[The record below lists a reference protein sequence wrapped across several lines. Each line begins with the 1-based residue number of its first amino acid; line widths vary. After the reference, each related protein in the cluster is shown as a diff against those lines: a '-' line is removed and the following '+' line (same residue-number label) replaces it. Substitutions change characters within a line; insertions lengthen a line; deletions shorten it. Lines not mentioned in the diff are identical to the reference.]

1 MGKKD
6 ASAMHEMRAS
16 FIQGSLE
23 AGHTVEK
30 AEQVFDVMEKFAG
43 YGFNRSHAYAYSA
56 LAFQLAY
63 FKTHYPAIFYQV
75 MLNSANSDYL

>member
-1 MGKKD
+1 
-6 ASAMHEMRAS
+6 MHEMRAS

-23 AGHTVEK
+23 VGHTAEK

-56 LAFQLAY
+56 LASSWPIQNALSIHLLSGHVKFCQ
-63 FKTHYPAIFYQV
+63 Q
-75 MLNSANSDYL
+75 